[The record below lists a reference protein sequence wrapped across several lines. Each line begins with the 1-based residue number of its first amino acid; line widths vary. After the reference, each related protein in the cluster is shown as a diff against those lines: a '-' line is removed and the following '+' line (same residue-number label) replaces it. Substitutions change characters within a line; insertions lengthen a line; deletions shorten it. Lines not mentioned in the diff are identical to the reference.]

1 MRDQALSASG
11 DSKFGERDVREILS
25 KGLGL
30 WVVGLA
36 SNQENQL
43 ESNWKIRKSGPKDSL
58 EWHLAAREDLGV
70 VEYNALLSELEAG
83 DQGKMAKR

>member
-1 MRDQALSASG
+1 MSDPKWVLHGPAKA
-11 DSKFGERDVREILS
+11 
-25 KGLGL
+25 GLG
-30 WVVGLA
+30 
-36 SNQENQL
+36 SDQENQL

-83 DQGKMAKR
+83 DQGKMAKH